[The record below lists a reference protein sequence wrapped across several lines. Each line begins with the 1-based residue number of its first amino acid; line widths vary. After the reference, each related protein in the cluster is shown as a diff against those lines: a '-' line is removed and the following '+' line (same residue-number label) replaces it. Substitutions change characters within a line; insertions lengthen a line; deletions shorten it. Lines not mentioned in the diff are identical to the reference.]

1 MTLTGAIRSGFTIIN
16 KQWQLIAIQVVLWII
31 NCLFLFLL
39 VGIPFVISLVM
50 LGIDITTLAAENNMA
65 GLLQNP
71 VGLFSKY
78 LGLVLVVIT
87 AIFVYVVVATTL
99 WIYVYGG
106 TAGMIGQTLLEPSLQ
121 FSMRSFFGQAKRLFF
136 PLMWYFFIIGL
147 VFTAIVFVIGLFGGG
162 AALLVAVA
170 KSRDSTLALFLGIF
184 FTSVVIIASLS
195 ILIAALAV
203 TTFGIAS
210 LFFKG
215 RGALKSFLDGVRF
228 LWNSQ
233 KAFWLYLLLL
243 AGYVLASILI
253 MFIFYPLQMI
263 PVAGAILS
271 LPLQILSSIVQG
283 YLGLVFLAA
292 LFAYFFDQEM
302 RKSEPV
308 PDTPLPGPLFAE
320 SSDPVNTSSVQGTPP
335 EEFPPLSDEHEQ
347 A

>member
-1 MTLTGAIRSGFTIIN
+1 MTLTDAIRSGFTIIN
-16 KQWQLIAIQVVLWII
+16 KQWQLVAIQVVLWII
-31 NCLFLFLL
+31 NCIFLFLL
-39 VGIPFVISLVM
+39 VGVPFIIALVM
-50 LGIDITTLAAENNMA
+50 LGIDITTLAAGNNLT

-71 VGLFSKY
+71 VELFSKY

-87 AIFVYVVVATTL
+87 AIFVYVLVATTL

-106 TAGMIGQTLLEPSLQ
+106 TAGIIGQTLLEPSLQ
-121 FSMRSFFGQAKRLFF
+121 FSMRSFFGQAKKFFF
-136 PLMWYFFIIGL
+136 PLMWYFFVIGL

-162 AALLVAVA
+162 TALLVAMA

-215 RGALKSFLDGVRF
+215 RGALQSFLDGITF

-233 KAFWLYLLLL
+233 KAFWLYLVLL
-243 AGYVLASILI
+243 AGYILASILI
-253 MFIFYPLQMI
+253 MFIFYPFQMI

-308 PDTPLPGPLFAE
+308 PDMPSPGPLYAG
-320 SSDPVNTSSVQGTPP
+320 SSDPVNTSSVQDAPP
-335 EEFPPLSDEHEQ
+335 EGFPHQSDEHER